1 MMKNPNGPYPG
12 RQIFLGITEKGNTAF
27 AYLVTGRS
35 AASRE
40 RKAVQMAH
48 GIVMGPLGDVAYDP
62 LRHYTAVNCD
72 NAIGLMTVTN
82 GIQTGAIFETYRLLY
97 HCGTNPTKG
106 YLKKLMDGAGYEPDS
121 LKTPRIAGVIANP
134 PGKIGA
140 VYFISIVTGEGPA
153 VAWKIQPAPGTL
165 IGISTYNGNMEIPE
179 TFSIAEGLPVVPF
192 ELDTPMGIADFV
204 YDISAATSQGED
216 IRVCAVGG
224 VRSDDNLTWE
234 TAIINR
240 HRD

>member
-1 MMKNPNGPYPG
+1 MKNPNGPYPG
-12 RQIFLGITEKGNTAF
+12 RQIFLGITEKGNPAF

-35 AASRE
+35 PQSRE
-40 RKAVQMAH
+40 RKATQMKP

-62 LRHYTAVNCD
+62 LRHYTAVKCD
-72 NAIGLMTVTN
+72 NVIGLMTVTN
-82 GIQTGAIFETYRLLY
+82 GIQTEAIFEAYKLLY

-106 YLKKLMDGAGYEPDS
+106 YLKKLMDGADYEPDS
-121 LKTPRIAGVIANP
+121 LKTPRIAGVIVNP
-134 PGKIGA
+134 PGKTGP
-140 VYFISIVTGEGPA
+140 VYLISIVTGEGPS
-153 VAWKIQPAPGTL
+153 VAWKVQPAPGTL
-165 IGISTYNGNMEIPE
+165 IGISTYNGNMEKPE
-179 TFSIAEGLPVVPF
+179 PFSIAEGLPVVPF
-192 ELDTPMGIADFV
+192 EKDTPVGIADFI
-204 YDISAATSQGED
+204 YDISAATNQGDD